1 MSVAT
6 VATVTGLLID
16 AALGGATLLDAF
28 ARFRKGRDPKETQQ
42 EAAAVYVQEMLGLA
56 IKERA
61 ALTATT
67 KWLAKHGTA
76 G

>member
-6 VATVTGLLID
+6 VATITGLIID
-16 AALGGATLLDAF
+16 AALGGATLLNAF
-28 ARFRKGRDPKETQQ
+28 NEFRKGRNPKETPEQ
-42 EAAAVYVQEMLGLA
+42 AAAEFANEMIGLA

-67 KWLAKHGTA
+67 KWLAKHGS
-76 G
+76 